1 MDSVLRPQVLNLEPS
16 SQDATKT
23 WKHWHRTFTNFLEAV
38 EVANENAPNK
48 LNTLINYVSADVYDY
63 IEDASTYEEAITILQ
78 GLYVSP
84 LPTELEQDKNQDIKS
99 KECEGR
105 DEARPGTRK
114 VSYMID
120 GMFG

>member
-16 SQDATKT
+16 AQDAAKT

-38 EVANENAPNK
+38 EAANDNAPNK
-48 LNTLINYVSADVYDY
+48 LNTLINYVSANVYDY

>member
-16 SQDATKT
+16 AQDSAKT

-38 EVANENAPNK
+38 EAANDNAPNK
-48 LNTLINYVSADVYDY
+48 LNTLINYVSANVYDY

-120 GMFG
+120 AMFG